1 MRYLV
6 TGGAGF
12 IGSNTVDELV
22 RRGHSVVVLD
32 DLSSSKEDNLA
43 ESRNKISF
51 IKGSITDLEVVR
63 KAVHEAECVLHLAAR
78 TSVPRSVKDPI
89 ETNRINIDGTLNVL
103 VAARDARV
111 KRVVFAASSSAYG
124 ETPTLPK
131 VETMQPQPISPYG
144 VTKYVGELYG
154 QTFGRCYGL
163 ENVALRYFNIF
174 GPRQDPGSPYSGV
187 LAKFCTAF
195 LEDTQPVVFGDGEQ
209 TRDFTYVE
217 NAVVANLLACEAP
230 NVSGKVF
237 NVGVGGRISLNGVLR
252 ELGKITG
259 KALEAK
265 YETLRDGD
273 IRDSQADISQAREF
287 LGYEP
292 KVTFEEGLARTFE
305 WYRVTQTRPQVAGFE
320 SRITCQDFRVV
331 WSHRSAADHPAWAR
345 RSCSRTTVAPAFF
358 GPARPG
364 SACLLRRVHRSSSPS
379 EWCRCCGYRRAGFY
393 P

>member
-32 DLSSSKEDNLA
+32 DLSSGKEENLV
-43 ESRNKISF
+43 EIRNKLTF
-51 IKGSITDLEVVR
+51 IKGSITDIEVVR
-63 KAVHEAECVLHLAAR
+63 KAMHEAEYVLHLAAR
-78 TSVPRSVKDPI
+78 TSVPRSVRDPI
-89 ETNRINIDGTLNVL
+89 ETNKINIDGTLNVL
-103 VAARDARV
+103 VAAKEFKV

-163 ENVALRYFNIF
+163 ENVSLRYFNIF
-174 GPRQDPGSPYSGV
+174 GPRQDPSSPYSGV
-187 LAKFCTAF
+187 LAKFCSAF

-209 TRDFTYVE
+209 TRDFTFVD

-237 NVGVGGRISLNGVLR
+237 NVGCGGRVSLNEVLR
-252 ELGKITG
+252 ALGKITG
-259 KALEAK
+259 KTSEAK
-265 YETLRDGD
+265 YEPPRDGD
-273 IRDSQADISQAREF
+273 IRDSQADISQAREL
-287 LGYEP
+287 LGYDP
-292 KVTFEEGLARTFE
+292 PVGFEEGLSITFD
-305 WYRVTQTRPQVAGFE
+305 WYRETALKTAAREAAAKEP
-320 SRITCQDFRVV
+320 
-331 WSHRSAADHPAWAR
+331 SAKEPAAKDER
-345 RSCSRTTVAPAFF
+345 
-358 GPARPG
+358 
-364 SACLLRRVHRSSSPS
+364 
-379 EWCRCCGYRRAGFY
+379 
-393 P
+393 